1 MQTDLRDLL
10 CNMMLRELFSSRSTK
25 MSTYAADRVVRG
37 GIKGILI
44 KIGLIKT
51 RKYTSKK
58 VVSARK
64 MCPDI

>member
-1 MQTDLRDLL
+1 
-10 CNMMLRELFSSRSTK
+10 MMLRELFSSRSTK

-44 KIGLIKT
+44 KIGFIKT

-58 VVSARK
+58 
-64 MCPDI
+64 